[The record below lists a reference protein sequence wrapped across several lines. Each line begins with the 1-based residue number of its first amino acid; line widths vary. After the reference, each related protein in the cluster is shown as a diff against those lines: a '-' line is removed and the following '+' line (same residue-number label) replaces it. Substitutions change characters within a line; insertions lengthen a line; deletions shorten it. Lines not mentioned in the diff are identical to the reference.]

1 VGYNILTTPQSKRG
15 EWMTDAELYEIHDL
29 MYETVR
35 NAINDA
41 LEEGGDPQQ
50 IRLIIADL
58 LQDISDE

>member
-1 VGYNILTTPQSKRG
+1 
-15 EWMTDAELYEIHDL
+15 MTDAELYEIHDL

-58 LQDISDE
+58 LQDIADE